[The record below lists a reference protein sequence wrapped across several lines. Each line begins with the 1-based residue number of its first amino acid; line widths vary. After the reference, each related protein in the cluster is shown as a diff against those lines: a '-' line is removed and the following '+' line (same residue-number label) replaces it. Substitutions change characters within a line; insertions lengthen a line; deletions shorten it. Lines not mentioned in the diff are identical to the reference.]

1 MSNESIN
8 REAIKSLT
16 NEIDKNFDTS
26 QMKKSLEIAIK
37 LRDKEAIDSDIF
49 EKIQNLSKQSF
60 STRNEYMINLK
71 VIEVLLESELQKKIM
86 LTKK

>member
-1 MSNESIN
+1 MSSKSIN

-37 LRDKEAIDSDIF
+37 LRDKGAIDSDIF

>member
-1 MSNESIN
+1 MSNKSIN

-37 LRDKEAIDSDIF
+37 LRDKGAIDSDIF